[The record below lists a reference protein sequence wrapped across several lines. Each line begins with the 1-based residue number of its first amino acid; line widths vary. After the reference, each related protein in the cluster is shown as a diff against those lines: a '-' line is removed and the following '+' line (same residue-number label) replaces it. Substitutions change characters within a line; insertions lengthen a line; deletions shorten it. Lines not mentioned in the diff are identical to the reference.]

1 MASFYSLL
9 GFLAVNILQPDSFD
23 VLSWLP
29 SEMAVEVLRLLPE
42 RDLLNAACVSRSWLK
57 ICKSDKAIRHRIR
70 RYLRHLG
77 TKRLAAIMVDNS
89 GRNRNGLLS
98 NRPRVMIIKNTFQQ
112 YPLFVGN
119 SLDRSAVRFLP
130 YNRDLF
136 IRSRKRKSLND
147 QEVQSLP
154 KRPRLML

>member
-1 MASFYSLL
+1 
-9 GFLAVNILQPDSFD
+9 
-23 VLSWLP
+23 
-29 SEMAVEVLRLLPE
+29 MAVEVLRLLPE

-70 RYLRHLG
+70 RYLRHLR
-77 TKRLAAIMVDNS
+77 TKRLAAIMLDNS

-98 NRPRVMIIKNTFQQ
+98 NRPPVMIIKNTFQE
-112 YPLFVGN
+112 YSRFVGN

-154 KRPRLML
+154 NRPRLML